1 MNKILPIL
9 LFGLYA
15 MPAFAGLNFDP
26 VQMYLKENSRQRSTT
41 VTIISTEDPK
51 ERIFEMSAVQW
62 TQNEQGE
69 DVHVPDDNILINPK
83 NVVIKPN
90 SKQIVRVGFAQPLI
104 SDELKVE
111 KTWRII
117 FKEVTPVVEETGVT
131 FLFNVSIPFFV
142 GKQEKADLAIQA
154 KQSNKNLILN
164 VRNNANSHIQ
174 ITKLEILDANK
185 KEIAVK
191 SEMKYLLKGQNHD
204 FDIGSVNLGDLSQ
217 YKLMIFTDKS
227 DLPLEMKIKG

>member
-1 MNKILPIL
+1 MNKILPIS

-15 MPAFAGLNFDP
+15 MPAFAGLNFDT

-104 SDELKVE
+104 SDELKIE

>member
-1 MNKILPIL
+1 MAQLGALCISNLCATKPLKI
-9 LFGLYA
+9 
-15 MPAFAGLNFDP
+15 
-26 VQMYLKENSRQRSTT
+26 
-41 VTIISTEDPK
+41 
-51 ERIFEMSAVQW
+51 
-62 TQNEQGE
+62 
-69 DVHVPDDNILINPK
+69 
-83 NVVIKPN
+83 
-90 SKQIVRVGFAQPLI
+90 
-104 SDELKVE
+104 E

-142 GKQEKADLAIQA
+142 GKQEKADLAIHA

-164 VRNNANSHIQ
+164 VKNNANSHIQ

-204 FDIGSVNLGDLSQ
+204 FDIGLVNLGDLSQ